1 MAIVT
6 VELKF
11 LSVTT
16 SMIISALKSG
26 FGRDALEMSR
36 KINVSANL
44 QNPIILHLIYFNS
57 HQITQHS
64 VRCFQLVSY

>member
-1 MAIVT
+1 MLVICRLSLTFLFEAIHGHRDSRT
-6 VELKF
+6 KF

-44 QNPIILHLIYFNS
+44 
-57 HQITQHS
+57 
-64 VRCFQLVSY
+64 